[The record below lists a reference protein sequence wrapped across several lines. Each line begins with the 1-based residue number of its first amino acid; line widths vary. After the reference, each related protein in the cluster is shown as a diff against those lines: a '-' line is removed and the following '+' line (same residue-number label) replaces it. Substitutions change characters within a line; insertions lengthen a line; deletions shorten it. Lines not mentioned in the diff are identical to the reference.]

1 MTPRKEVIGD
11 CELWLGDCREVL
23 PTLDHSSAIVA
34 DPPYGI
40 RYRHSGKGAGFPS
53 NRKAR
58 ARRHGRIAVV
68 GDKDGID
75 PSSMLSFCEV
85 VIWGANHFADQ
96 LPASSR
102 WLVWDKRDG
111 MDSNSFADCEL
122 AWCSISGAA
131 RLLRYMWNGICKA
144 GERADARVHPM
155 QKPIA
160 VMQWSVGFTSS
171 PIVIDP
177 YMGSAT
183 TALASMREGRSF
195 IGVEIDPQWFEV
207 ALRRVEAAYRQGDL
221 IRDVYE
227 KPQQRVLL

>member
-1 MTPRKEVIGD
+1 MTPRREVIGD
-11 CELWLGDCREVL
+11 CELWLGDCRDVL
-23 PTLDHSSAIVA
+23 PTLDHSSAVVA

-40 RYRHSGKGAGFPS
+40 GYRHSGKGAGFPS
-53 NRKAR
+53 DRKAP
-58 ARRHGRIAVV
+58 ARRHGRVAVV

-75 PSSMLSFCEV
+75 PSSMLSFREA

-122 AWCSISGAA
+122 AWCSLPGAA
-131 RLLRYMWNGICKA
+131 RLFRYMWNGICKA
-144 GERADARVHPM
+144 GEHGESRVHPM

-160 VMQWSVGFTSS
+160 VMQWSIGFTSAQT
-171 PIVIDP
+171 VVDP

-183 TALASMREGRSF
+183 TALACMREGRAF
-195 IGVEIDPQWFEV
+195 IGIEIDQRWFEIGLSRIEQV
-207 ALRRVEAAYRQGDL
+207 YRQGDL
-221 IRDVYE
+221 IRDIYE
-227 KPQQRVLL
+227 KPKQQVLL